1 MDEYWLQNLTQSTAV
16 IVPTRSLANTLKEQ
30 IADLHIAQGRSV
42 WEAPN
47 ILLWQ
52 DYLRVLWQHNRE
64 KVGRHSGAYTL
75 VSARQSTLLW
85 TQVVESSKRLEKAL
99 TLLDVQ
105 QTVRAVQRSWRLM
118 NDWNVSPKDLV
129 DEHVADT
136 AQFLN
141 WIADYCVLLKKK
153 GLMDEGQLQQS
164 LIAIEAT
171 ALYSKTIWYCYD
183 LISSSQKRLNRLAE
197 QSACVVEY
205 QAALNKQ
212 DTLNKQATDQ
222 ELFESTPGSL
232 PNRSFWQYSN
242 TKEELRNTFEK
253 ARDLVEQNPETKIN
267 IVIPDL
273 QTRYPAVEEIARS
286 VFYPGVSPLQVRLE
300 PSVYRFSLGQ
310 PLQQW
315 PAIETALSVLKLLNN
330 RTTVADLSFLLRN
343 RFLGLCRD
351 SSEECR
357 LFERWLQRQRIRQ
370 ISVDHLPELYQQ
382 CLNYLSSRQPP
393 LESTKLQET
402 LNALVELR
410 QSVAQKLSAEKQNN
424 GFAAL
429 SFTDWV
435 ITFNQW
441 LGAWGWHTQVD
452 DQTQDSVQYQLHTR
466 WMSLLEEF
474 AGLALVQKQL
484 GLARA
489 LEVLRQMARDA
500 IFQPQAVASP
510 ILISGI
516 FEAIGRP
523 VDSCF
528 LLSMDQAYPVPPQAD
543 AFVSNSVLRNRDYP
557 NASVDAS
564 FQQAEQVISSLFAS
578 AHQHIVSYAKH
589 HDRDR
594 EVTNQVSP
602 LFRQED
608 FELAPEI
615 ELTSQIVI
623 LDQYIDSQGSAWPS
637 SKTVSGGTQI
647 FQNQSL
653 CAFRGFVTHRLGFLR
668 ADEAEFGL
676 DSLDRGNIV
685 HILLDAIWGELQT
698 HAKLLEL
705 DDSTLQTTINEVV
718 ERVCLDPSLELSD
731 DKKLLLSYEQPRLRA
746 LLKNWLEVEKR
757 RPIGFSVVER
767 EAAGTGNI
775 GGITF
780 DYIVDRLDLTD
791 DGRSLIIDYKTGS
804 ANRNDWTSERIKSP
818 QMPLYAL
825 CHDKI
830 KASPVSGIS
839 FAQVQQSKPDFVDLC
854 EAGLLRPTGSI
865 VAKREAQWNE
875 QRARWPQLFESLA
888 GNFLQGHAQ
897 VNPIDEQTCDYC
909 ELQAVCRVS
918 QLRDRS
924 AALSQMADLAP
935 SKLGDAGD

>member
-1 MDEYWLQNLTQSTAV
+1 MDELWLQNLTQSTAV

-30 IADLHIAQGRSV
+30 IADLHISQGHSV

-52 DYLRVLWQHNRE
+52 DYLRVLWLHNRDQ
-64 KVGRHSGAYTL
+64 VASHSGAHTI

-118 NDWNVSPKDLV
+118 NDWDVSPNDLV

-141 WIADYCVLLKKK
+141 WVADYSLLLKKK
-153 GLMDEGQLQQS
+153 GLMDEGQLQQN
-164 LIAIEAT
+164 LIAIGAT
-171 ALYSKTIWYCYD
+171 APYSKTIWYCYD
-183 LISSSQKRLNRLAE
+183 LISSSQKKLNQLAE
-197 QSACVVEY
+197 QSACSVEY
-205 QAALNKQ
+205 QGPLTKQGALSDKAADQ
-212 DTLNKQATDQ
+212 D
-222 ELFESTPGSL
+222 LFAPAPEAAAD
-232 PNRSFWQYSN
+232 RVFWQYSN

-273 QTRYPAVEEIARS
+273 QTRYSAVEEIARS

-315 PAIETALSVLKLLNN
+315 PAIETALSVLKLLSN

-343 RFLGLCRD
+343 RFLGLCRA

-382 CLNYLSSRQPP
+382 CLDYLSSRQQP
-393 LESTKLQET
+393 LQSTKLLEA
-402 LNALVELR
+402 LNSLVELR
-410 QSVAQKLSAEKQNN
+410 QSLAQKLSTEKQNN

-429 SFTDWV
+429 SFADWV

-441 LGAWGWHTQVD
+441 LEAWGWHTQVD
-452 DQTQDSVQYQLHTR
+452 DQTQDSAQYQLHTR

-474 AGLALVQKQL
+474 AGLALVQKRL

-489 LEVLRQMARDA
+489 SEVLRQMARDA
-500 IFQPQAVASP
+500 IFQPQAAASP

-543 AFVSNSVLRNRDYP
+543 AFVSNSILRTRDYP
-557 NASVDAS
+557 NASVDKS
-564 FQQAEQVISSLFAS
+564 FQQAEQVLTSLFAS
-578 AHQHIVSYAKH
+578 AQHHIVSYAQH

-602 LFRQED
+602 LFRNQD
-608 FELAPEI
+608 FAVAPEV
-615 ELTSQIVI
+615 ELTSPTVI
-623 LDQYIDSQGSAWPS
+623 LDHYVDSQGPAWPS
-637 SKTVSGGTQI
+637 SKMVSGGTQI

-698 HAKLLEL
+698 QARLLEL
-705 DDSTLQTTINEVV
+705 DDSSLQETIKHVV
-718 ERVCLDPSLELSD
+718 ERICLDPSLELSD
-731 DKKLLLSYEQPRLRA
+731 DKKLLLGYEQPRLRA
-746 LLKNWLEVEKR
+746 LLTNWLEIEKR

-780 DYIVDRLDLTD
+780 DYIVDRLDLTE
-791 DGRSLIIDYKTGS
+791 DGRSLIIDYKTGA
-804 ANRNDWTSERIKSP
+804 ANRNDWTGERIKSP

-830 KASPVSGIS
+830 EASPVSGIS
-839 FAQVQQSKPDFVDLC
+839 FAKVQQSKPEFVELC
-854 EAGLLRPTGSI
+854 EADILKPSSSI
-865 VAKREAQWNE
+865 VTKREAQWNE

-888 GNFLQGHAQ
+888 DDFLQGHAQ

-918 QLRDRS
+918 QLRDRT
-924 AALSQMADLAP
+924 AALSQLPEVPP
-935 SKLGDAGD
+935 SELGETGD

>member
-1 MDEYWLQNLTQSTAV
+1 MDEHWLQNLTQSTAV

-52 DYLRVLWQHNRE
+52 DYLRLLWLHNRE
-64 KVGRHSGAYTL
+64 QVGGQSGAYTII
-75 VSARQSTLLW
+75 SARQSTLLW

-118 NDWNVSPKDLV
+118 NDWNVSPEDLL

-141 WIADYCVLLKKK
+141 WVADYCSLLKKR
-153 GLMDEGQLQQS
+153 GLMDEGQLQQN
-164 LIAIEAT
+164 LIEIGAT
-171 ALYSKTIWYCYD
+171 SPYSKMIWYCYD
-183 LISSSQKRLNRLAE
+183 LISSSQKKLNRLAE
-197 QSACVVEY
+197 QSACQVEY
-205 QAALNKQ
+205 QGALTKNPTDKHISNSATLAATN
-212 DTLNKQATDQ
+212 
-222 ELFESTPGSL
+222 ELFL
-232 PNRSFWQYSN
+232 QYSSS
-242 TKEELRNTFEK
+242 KEELKSTFVK
-253 ARDLVEQNPETKIN
+253 ARELLEQNPEHTIN

-273 QTRYPAVEEIARS
+273 QIRYAGVEEIARS
-286 VFYPGVSPLQVRLE
+286 VFYPGISPLQVRLE

-315 PAIETALSVLKLLNN
+315 PAIETALSVLKLLSN
-330 RTTVADLSFLLRN
+330 RTTVGDLSFLLRN
-343 RFLGLCRD
+343 RFLGLCRNLN
-351 SSEECR
+351 EECR

-382 CLNYLSSRQPP
+382 CLNYLSSREQAP
-393 LESTKLQET
+393 ESTKLLGA
-402 LNALVELR
+402 LNSLVEVRPSL
-410 QSVAQKLSAEKQNN
+410 AQKLLLEKQHN

-429 SFTDWV
+429 SFADWV
-435 ITFNQW
+435 SMFGEW
-441 LGAWGWHTQVD
+441 LEAWGWHTQVD
-452 DQTQDSVQYQLHTR
+452 DQTQDSVQYQLHAR
-466 WMSLLEEF
+466 WMNLLEEF
-474 AGLALVQKQL
+474 AGLALVQNRL

-489 LEVLRQMARDA
+489 SEVLRQMARDA

-510 ILISGI
+510 ILVSGI

-557 NASVDAS
+557 NASVDTS
-564 FQQAEQVISSLFAS
+564 FKQAEQVIASLFAS
-578 AHQHIVSYAKH
+578 AEYHIVSYAQH

-602 LFRQED
+602 LFRKAVFAAIADLEVSSP
-608 FELAPEI
+608 A
-615 ELTSQIVI
+615 VM
-623 LDQYIDSQGSAWPS
+623 LDQYLDSIGPAWPRS
-637 SKTVSGGTQI
+637 NTVRGGTQI

-698 HAKLLEL
+698 QAKLLEL
-705 DDSTLQTTINEVV
+705 DDNALQQTISDIV
-718 ERVCLDPSLELSD
+718 ERVCLDSSLDLSD

-746 LLKNWLEVEKR
+746 LLTKWLDLEKR

-767 EAAGTGNI
+767 EVSRTGDI

-780 DYIVDRLDLTD
+780 DYIVDRLDLTE
-791 DGRSLIIDYKTGS
+791 DGRSLIIDYKTGA
-804 ANRNDWTSERIKSP
+804 ANRNDWTGERIKSP

-830 KASPVSGIS
+830 KRSPVAGIS
-839 FAQVQQSKPDFVDLC
+839 FAKVQQSKPEFADLC
-854 EAGLLRPTGSI
+854 EADILRPVTAI
-865 VAKREAQWNE
+865 VSKRETQWNE
-875 QRARWPQLFESLA
+875 QRARWPELFEKLA
-888 GNFLQGHAQ
+888 EDFLQGQAQ

-909 ELQAVCRVS
+909 ELYAVCRVS
-918 QLRDRS
+918 QLRDQTT
-924 AALSQMADLAP
+924 ALAQISDVPP
-935 SKLGDAGD
+935 SDRRGK